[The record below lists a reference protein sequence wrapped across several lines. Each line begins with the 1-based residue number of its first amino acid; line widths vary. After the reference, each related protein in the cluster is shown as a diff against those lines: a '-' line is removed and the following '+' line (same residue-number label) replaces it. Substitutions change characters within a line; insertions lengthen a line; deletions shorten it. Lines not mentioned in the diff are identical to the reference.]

1 MRDQILSLLR
11 RAMGTSRLQ
20 GDVSAL
26 RAEMEAHLALRR
38 AWQAER
44 DATMVE
50 LGAVRA
56 ALQAADQTRAEALEA
71 ARIAA
76 HHHTQG
82 VIAAMLNAARPGSFV
97 HLELNGAPLDV
108 PVETL
113 RTMFHCIHVRP
124 DRSLYL
130 LVETAHLNWML
141 DRLAPGGTFL
151 DVGASTGATALPAA
165 HRFGSQLRVIAYEPA
180 TAARGLLEATVARNG
195 LSHLEVRPFAV
206 SDKAGEAEF
215 REYLPDETGQTPWT
229 PEASSLVAS
238 VMPDLPSRMVRVGV
252 VTLDEQM
259 AEAGDFPGP
268 VVVKIDVEG
277 FEAFVL
283 RGAAEMIRIVRP
295 YFSIDIHGD
304 PFATDG
310 SSTEAAVRAI
320 LAPAGYRFSTLGHV
334 LLCEPG

>member
-11 RAMGTSRLQ
+11 RAIGTHRIQS
-20 GDVSAL
+20 DVSVLRGELEAYLAQPPSSRAEAEAL
-26 RAEMEAHLALRR
+26 RAELATARHAH
-38 AWQAER
+38 
-44 DATMVE
+44 
-50 LGAVRA
+50 
-56 ALQAADQTRAEALEA
+56 AEATEA

-76 HHHTQG
+76 HYQTQG
-82 VIAAMLNAARPGSFV
+82 VIAALLNAARPGSFI

-130 LVETAHLNWML
+130 LVETAHLDWML

-165 HRFGSQLRVIAYEPA
+165 HRFGTRLKVIAYEPA

-195 LSHLEVRPFAV
+195 LTQLDVRPFAV

-229 PEASSLVAS
+229 PEASSLMAS
-238 VMPDLPSRMVRVGV
+238 VMPDLPSQMVRVRV

-283 RGAAEMIRIVRP
+283 RGATELIRTVRP

-320 LAPAGYRFSTLGHV
+320 LAPSGYRFSNLGHV